1 MLLETKHNWFKEF
14 FILFRRTA
22 KFFNLKVKNK
32 KVVIHEKNYILTSS
46 HIYFE
51 LALVNLEYKPLTT
64 LYMDVIL
71 GTKLA

>member
-32 KVVIHEKNYILTSS
+32 KVSIHKKNSILLSS
-46 HIYFE
+46 HIYYEIKISF
-51 LALVNLEYKPLTT
+51 
-64 LYMDVIL
+64 DVAFL
-71 GTKLA
+71 NYE